1 MRKFQVRQEY
11 SERTMMSLDWQW
23 LEAFIRQNCSV
34 RISDNFVYKIFRI
47 YGLRAETKH
56 RTKYTRRKIRDKYPN
71 LIFTTWET
79 VDRPKQV
86 IVSDMTAFWA
96 NYTYW
101 ELTMYFDVFTKQIL
115 SWSLSY
121 KRGDRRTY
129 INGLKDLLELLDGV
143 PDAEHITVI
152 HTDQG
157 SVYASVAY
165 NKLITDPNIKR
176 SMSRAGKPTDNPVN
190 ESLNGWIKEELFLDF
205 NLDKSDDIPQTIA
218 KYINFYNEM
227 RPCYA
232 LGYDIPNHYEQRY
245 WNGELEKKD
254 TFRNRVLSE
263 TPKFVQKKM
272 STSKNESEEIT
283 QELSSLSNLHRKILS
298 HVRRLYMFALRM
310 RSSNFLSSGISI
322 ALPLLRFTRSF
333 LKITTRL
340 E

>member
-1 MRKFQVRQEY
+1 MEVSKSGYYKWLNRKSSDREVWRK
-11 SERTMMSLDWQW
+11 
-23 LEAFIRQNCSV
+23 EAVELVTKIHEAHKTHGYRWTASFIRLNCSV

-56 RTKYTRRKIRDKYPN
+56 RTKYRPRKIRDKYPN

-96 NYTYW
+96 NYRYW

-121 KRGDRRTY
+121 KRGDRKTY
-129 INGLKDLLELLDGV
+129 INGLKDVLQILNGIPSE
-143 PDAEHITVI
+143 ENITVI

-157 SVYASVAY
+157 SVYASIAY
-165 NKLITDPNIKR
+165 NQLIKDPNIYR

-205 NLDKSDDIPQTIA
+205 NLDKSDDVPKTISQ
-218 KYINFYNEM
+218 YITFYNEM

-232 LGYDIPNHYEQRY
+232 LGYDIPNHYEERY
-245 WNGELEKKD
+245 KNGELEMKD
-254 TFRNRVLSE
+254 TFKNRVL
-263 TPKFVQKKM
+263 TDVPKFVQQKL
-272 STSKNESEEIT
+272 STYKNDSEEKT
-283 QELSSLSNLHRKILS
+283 QELST
-298 HVRRLYMFALRM
+298 LR
-310 RSSNFLSSGISI
+310 NE
-322 ALPLLRFTRSF
+322 T
-333 LKITTRL
+333 
-340 E
+340 

>member
-1 MRKFQVRQEY
+1 MLSGY
-11 SERTMMSLDWQW
+11 YNGCCSWQ
-23 LEAFIRQNCSV
+23 L
-34 RISDNFVYKIFRI
+34 
-47 YGLRAETKH
+47 
-56 RTKYTRRKIRDKYPN
+56 
-71 LIFTTWET
+71 
-79 VDRPKQV
+79 
-86 IVSDMTAFWA
+86 
-96 NYTYW
+96 
-101 ELTMYFDVFTKQIL
+101 L

-190 ESLNGWIKEELFLDF
+190 ESLNGWIKEKLFLDF

-218 KYINFYNEM
+218 KYINFYNEI

-283 QELSSLSNLHRKILS
+283 
-298 HVRRLYMFALRM
+298 
-310 RSSNFLSSGISI
+310 
-322 ALPLLRFTRSF
+322 
-333 LKITTRL
+333 
-340 E
+340 

>member
-1 MRKFQVRQEY
+1 MEVSKSGYYKWLSRSPTERDVRREEAVTLVTEIHSAHKSHGY
-11 SERTMMSLDWQW
+11 RWTA
-23 LEAFIRQNCSV
+23 AFIRLNCSV

-129 INGLKDLLELLDGV
+129 INGLKELLELLDGV

-218 KYINFYNEM
+218 KYISFYNEM

-283 QELSSLSNLHRKILS
+283 QELS
-298 HVRRLYMFALRM
+298 
-310 RSSNFLSSGISI
+310 
-322 ALPLLRFTRSF
+322 T
-333 LKITTRL
+333 LKKGN
-340 E
+340 

>member
-1 MRKFQVRQEY
+1 MEVSKSGYYKWLNRKS
-11 SERTMMSLDWQW
+11 SEREVRRK
-23 LEAFIRQNCSV
+23 EAVELVTKIHEAHKTHGYRWTASFIRLNCSV

-56 RTKYTRRKIRDKYPN
+56 RTKYRPRKIRDKYPN

-96 NYTYW
+96 NYRYW

-121 KRGDRRTY
+121 KRGDRKTY
-129 INGLKDLLELLDGV
+129 INGLKDVLQILNGIPSE
-143 PDAEHITVI
+143 ENITVI

-157 SVYASVAY
+157 SVYASIAY
-165 NKLITDPNIKR
+165 NQLIKDPNIYH

-205 NLDKSDDIPQTIA
+205 NLDKSDDVPKTISQ
-218 KYINFYNEM
+218 YISFYNEM

-232 LGYDIPNHYEQRY
+232 LGYDIPNHYEERY
-245 WNGELEKKD
+245 KNGELEMKD
-254 TFRNRVLSE
+254 TFKNRVL
-263 TPKFVQKKM
+263 TDVPKFVRQKL
-272 STSKNESEEIT
+272 STFKNDSEEKTQDLSTLKNEI
-283 QELSSLSNLHRKILS
+283 
-298 HVRRLYMFALRM
+298 
-310 RSSNFLSSGISI
+310 
-322 ALPLLRFTRSF
+322 
-333 LKITTRL
+333 
-340 E
+340 

>member
-1 MRKFQVRQEY
+1 MEVSRSGYYKWLNRKS
-11 SERTMMSLDWQW
+11 SEREVRRK
-23 LEAFIRQNCSV
+23 EAVELVTKIHEAHRTHGYRWTASFIRLNCSV

-56 RTKYTRRKIRDKYPN
+56 RTKYRPRKIRDKYPN

-96 NYTYW
+96 NYRYW

-121 KRGDRRTY
+121 KRGDRKTY
-129 INGLKDLLELLDGV
+129 INGLKDVLQILNGIPSE
-143 PDAEHITVI
+143 ENITVI

-157 SVYASVAY
+157 AVYASIAY
-165 NKLITDPNIKR
+165 NQLIKDPNIYR

-205 NLDKSDDIPQTIA
+205 NLDKSDDVPKTISQ
-218 KYINFYNEM
+218 YITFYNEM

-232 LGYDIPNHYEQRY
+232 LGYDIPNHYEERY
-245 WNGELEKKD
+245 KNGELEMKD
-254 TFRNRVLSE
+254 TFKNRVL
-263 TPKFVQKKM
+263 TDVPKFVQQKL
-272 STSKNESEEIT
+272 STFKNDSEEKNQDLSTLKNEI
-283 QELSSLSNLHRKILS
+283 
-298 HVRRLYMFALRM
+298 
-310 RSSNFLSSGISI
+310 
-322 ALPLLRFTRSF
+322 
-333 LKITTRL
+333 
-340 E
+340 

>member
-1 MRKFQVRQEY
+1 MEVSRSGYYKWLNRKP
-11 SERTMMSLDWQW
+11 SEREVRRK
-23 LEAFIRQNCSV
+23 EAVELVTKIHEAHKTHGYRWTASFIRLNCSV

-56 RTKYTRRKIRDKYPN
+56 RTKYRPRKIRDKYPN

-96 NYTYW
+96 NYRYW

-121 KRGDRRTY
+121 KRGDRKTY
-129 INGLKDLLELLDGV
+129 INGLKDVLQILNGIPSE
-143 PDAEHITVI
+143 ENITVI

-157 SVYASVAY
+157 SVYASIAY
-165 NKLITDPNIKR
+165 NQLIKDPNIYR

-205 NLDKSDDIPQTIA
+205 NLDKSDDVPKTISQ
-218 KYINFYNEM
+218 YITFYNEM

-232 LGYDIPNHYEQRY
+232 LGYDIPNHYEERY
-245 WNGELEKKD
+245 KNGELEMKD
-254 TFRNRVLSE
+254 TFKNRVL
-263 TPKFVQKKM
+263 TDVPKFVQQKL
-272 STSKNESEEIT
+272 STYKNDSEEKT
-283 QELSSLSNLHRKILS
+283 QDLSTLKN
-298 HVRRLYMFALRM
+298 
-310 RSSNFLSSGISI
+310 GI
-322 ALPLLRFTRSF
+322 
-333 LKITTRL
+333 
-340 E
+340 

>member
-1 MRKFQVRQEY
+1 MEVSKSGYYKWLNRKSSDREVWRK
-11 SERTMMSLDWQW
+11 
-23 LEAFIRQNCSV
+23 EAVELVTKIHEAHKTHGYRWTASFIRLNCSV

-56 RTKYTRRKIRDKYPN
+56 RTKYRPRKIRDKYPN

-96 NYTYW
+96 NYRYW

-121 KRGDRRTY
+121 KRGDRKTY
-129 INGLKDLLELLDGV
+129 INGLKDVLQILNGIPSE
-143 PDAEHITVI
+143 ENITVI

-157 SVYASVAY
+157 SVYASIAY
-165 NKLITDPNIKR
+165 NQLIKDPNIYR

-205 NLDKSDDIPQTIA
+205 NLDKSDDVPKTISQ
-218 KYINFYNEM
+218 YISFYNEM

-232 LGYDIPNHYEQRY
+232 LGYDIPNHYEERY
-245 WNGELEKKD
+245 KNGELEMKD
-254 TFRNRVLSE
+254 TFKNRVL
-263 TPKFVQKKM
+263 TDVPKFVQQKL
-272 STSKNESEEIT
+272 STFKNDSEEKT
-283 QELSSLSNLHRKILS
+283 QDLS
-298 HVRRLYMFALRM
+298 
-310 RSSNFLSSGISI
+310 
-322 ALPLLRFTRSF
+322 T
-333 LKITTRL
+333 LKNDI
-340 E
+340 